1 MGLSSRCGHRGAAV
15 YLKIAKIGL
24 LDDFRPFFFVFV
36 AGCWFLHSGPIWQ
49 GPGVHTGV
57 VVGFCALGFGLCVR
71 GGGLRVYRM
80 VYRIYSS
87 IYLNLLKRFF
97 KVFKAKV
104 KAGRGL
110 ELETRDTR
118 QGQRGQFASER
129 SMHHRTYQ
137 GAQIQIRVQVLLSL
151 AVLRSSSSRFS
162 TPSSSSSGY
171 ICVVARCRFACAA
184 EIIGATS

>member
-1 MGLSSRCGHRGAAV
+1 MIFALFFLC
-15 YLKIAKIGL
+15 L
-24 LDDFRPFFFVFV
+24 LLV
-36 AGCWFLHSGPIWQ
+36 AGFCTVGPWQ

-80 VYRIYSS
+80 VYRVYSS
-87 IYLNLLKRFF
+87 IYLNLLKRF
-97 KVFKAKV
+97 FKAKV

>member
-1 MGLSSRCGHRGAAV
+1 VGLSSRCGHRGAAV

-36 AGCWFLHSGPIWQ
+36 AGCWFLHSGPMA
-49 GPGVHTGV
+49 GPWSPYWSRR
-57 VVGFCALGFGLCVR
+57 GFLRFGLWVARAR
-71 GGGLRVYRM
+71 GGVARISHGISYI
-80 VYRIYSS
+80 YIYSS
-87 IYLNLLKRFF
+87 IYLNLLKRF
-97 KVFKAKV
+97 FKAKV

>member
-36 AGCWFLHSGPIWQ
+36 AGCWFLHSGPMA
-49 GPGVHTGV
+49 GPWSPS
-57 VVGFCALGFGLCVR
+57 LGFGLRVR

-87 IYLNLLKRFF
+87 IYLNLLKRF
-97 KVFKAKV
+97 FKAKV

>member
-1 MGLSSRCGHRGAAV
+1 M
-15 YLKIAKIGL
+15 
-24 LDDFRPFFFVFV
+24 
-36 AGCWFLHSGPIWQ
+36 AGPWSPS
-49 GPGVHTGV
+49 
-57 VVGFCALGFGLCVR
+57 LGFGLRVR

-87 IYLNLLKRFF
+87 IYLNLLKRF
-97 KVFKAKV
+97 FKAKV